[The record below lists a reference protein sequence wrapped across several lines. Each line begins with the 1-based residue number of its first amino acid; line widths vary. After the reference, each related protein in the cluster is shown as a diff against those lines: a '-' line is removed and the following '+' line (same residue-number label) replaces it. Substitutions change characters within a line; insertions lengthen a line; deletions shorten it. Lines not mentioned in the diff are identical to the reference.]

1 MKPKRRFGKRS
12 YDRLV
17 NTASNQRSIQIAN
30 LMRMRGHNARV
41 IKNANTSSV
50 FIAPKRR
57 YSFSSY
63 PNSKKKTMPTR
74 KVNFGEG
81 SPSELPSSVK
91 YNPREGWVDGELNS
105 VCLWCDTLIDHH
117 DTIVC
122 NSNFCIEKQKEY
134 AMLLR
139 NLHRSMAEEFGIT
152 SANKMYEH
160 ALRHERSVSKTS
172 LSTGLPSTARPFDTA
187 SPTHLHITESQPT
200 MPNFTAGSQ
209 PIATNY
215 KIGETYDFWDLRQL
229 PDNALVIDEPI
240 TRWTGSEWVVIKK
253 GKFMHT
259 PIGVGI
265 DYAGIGVKRM
275 MENEKRQAK
284 KDGDEG
290 NE

>member
-1 MKPKRRFGKRS
+1 
-12 YDRLV
+12 
-17 NTASNQRSIQIAN
+17 
-30 LMRMRGHNARV
+30 MRMRGHNARV

-50 FIAPKRR
+50 FIAPKRK

-63 PNSKKKTMPTR
+63 PNSKKKTR
-74 KVNFGEG
+74 KANFGDS
-81 SPSELPSSVK
+81 SPSEMPKSVK
-91 YNPREGWVDGELNS
+91 YNPREGWADGELNS

-117 DTIVC
+117 DTIIC
-122 NSNFCIEKQKEY
+122 NSTFCTKKQKEY
-134 AMLLR
+134 AMSLR
-139 NLHRSMAEEFGIT
+139 DLHQTMVEEFGIA
-152 SANKMYEH
+152 SANKMYEL
-160 ALRHERSVSKTS
+160 ALRHERRAFRS
-172 LSTGLPSTARPFDTA
+172 ARLFDTA

-265 DYAGIGVKRM
+265 NYAGIGVKRM

-284 KDGDEG
+284 KDGGEEWLKTASQEEINGYDGYMRNALDEDG
-290 NE
+290 GENNE